1 MSCVAFWR
9 ASNFRLEELQRGN
22 RACSKGKILSGNG
35 IFNGLRCSLAS
46 DWALSKTKENLNSC
60 AEKSGRSNLKKITSI
75 PCYQKRIFTTLLA
88 WNFLQ
93 MFTKKLQMF
102 KKTSNIYGNVIFF
115 SRNRFLLE
123 AFCTDLT
130 TSEVKFSSRHSL
142 FYKQILRFFEACLKI
157 IHKSCKM
164 GLCFKLATGS
174 NKNIFQNSIAKLELK
189 LKKQAK
195 FSKLIEL
202 LNIIWVVKWT
212 TFEFCLKFILIEI
225 INGNANKL
233 ASQSGKLFCTGSS

>member
-1 MSCVAFWR
+1 MLKNLEGAIWRKLQAFLATKSGFLQLYWPGI
-9 ASNFRLEELQRGN
+9 SFKCSQKNFK
-22 RACSKGKILSGNG
+22 CSKKLP
-35 IFNGLRCSLAS
+35 IFMEMSS
-46 DWALSKTKENLNSC
+46 
-60 AEKSGRSNLKKITSI
+60 
-75 PCYQKRIFTTLLA
+75 
-88 WNFLQ
+88 
-93 MFTKKLQMF
+93 
-102 KKTSNIYGNVIFF
+102 FF

-212 TFEFCLKFILIEI
+212 TFEFWLKFILIEI